1 MCAVAAGNCDAYFEA
16 GIHCWDIAAGAL
28 IVKEAGGVV
37 LDLLG
42 SLLTPTFLPVFS
54 RNLFTILSFCKGG
67 PLDLMARR
75 VLCASSTEVAEE
87 LVRKLED
94 ITYEHD

>member
-1 MCAVAAGNCDAYFEA
+1 M
-16 GIHCWDIAAGAL
+16 
-28 IVKEAGGVV
+28 KEAGGVV

-42 SLLTPTFLPVFS
+42 SLLTPTFLPVFTC
-54 RNLFTILSFCKGG
+54 LTILSFCKGG

-87 LVRKLED
+87 LMRKLED